1 MLENCRWF
9 LYISRICGCH
19 PHTINEQSTVT
30 NFRLLSGY
38 SLIVLVVYCVA
49 AYCSSGFATACSKI
63 DLGCVLQRV
72 NRYNRSFYM
81 IPSIL
86 FSCLRRAKFEDSL
99 ITVHK
104 FDELLKHHRWNIANG
119 KRNKKW
125 KIDCI
130 QWLAIV
136 MISSAWFLRVVLGS
150 LILKELGVKNQ
161 APILISFLIQIITRT
176 TFCFELVKFYLLYD
190 ALRRRFQ
197 HLNKLCH
204 GLIGTFVRIT
214 IGIDINFYANRLTIE
229 NFKQLYHCLYDAT
242 EYLTSYYSPQLLC
255 WIMFMLLDVVTYIF
269 TVLYGNIQFSSAL
282 LVCDECITIL
292 LLTLQIVAISRI
304 CHLTCNEVLAYVHTL
319 KSRYDACCG
328 NGKTSAVKDN
338 DLTIE
343 TIELAIYLRLY
354 PLRIRVYSLFDL
366 DTRFTFSVFG
376 IVLMYVVLIYSYI
389 D

>member
-197 HLNKLCH
+197 HLN
-204 GLIGTFVRIT
+204 
-214 IGIDINFYANRLTIE
+214 
-229 NFKQLYHCLYDAT
+229 LYHCLYDAT

-304 CHLTCNEVLAYVHTL
+304 CHLTCNEAKLLTTTIF
-319 KSRYDACCG
+319 STE
-328 NGKTSAVKDN
+328 TSAVKDN